1 MSVSHHTVSCVTML
15 AASEETTMCVAS
27 ESPMLLLLAVTT
39 TTRPAEWLTADMAAV
54 VTTSVACSCC
64 GQTNCIVTKVTT
76 TGRRDPSCHRS
87 CLPSPWRLTQR
98 SASTHR
104 FKYHYPVCHV
114 HHKISRNSPGGAS
127 DKLTRISSKHYQSS
141 HSVIIFVTFLKRI
154 DYRLNFQ
161 TQR

>member
-1 MSVSHHTVSCVTML
+1 
-15 AASEETTMCVAS
+15 
-27 ESPMLLLLAVTT
+27 
-39 TTRPAEWLTADMAAV
+39 MAAV

-104 FKYHYPVCHV
+104 FKYHYVMWPYTTKSVATRQVALRTNSREFQANIINPVT
-114 HHKISRNSPGGAS
+114 A
-127 DKLTRISSKHYQSS
+127 
-141 HSVIIFVTFLKRI
+141 
-154 DYRLNFQ
+154 
-161 TQR
+161 